1 MGRLTTWNGE
11 KYILPQGR
19 TSEGESYWRIIA
31 DKLAQYE
38 NNEPDVKEMR
48 YGFTDMMMPIDNKR
62 IERFARIWND
72 DCERIVNRWVNE
84 PEWAMTFEESNGN
97 CWWIKSQAEQATAFF
112 FMEMISDAE
121 YAGVTYLYDMLK
133 AEVDRRKGVMN
144 VETDN

>member
-1 MGRLTTWNGE
+1 MDRLTTWNGE

-38 NNEPDVKEMR
+38 NNEPDVREMR

-62 IERFARIWND
+62 IERFVGIWND

-112 FMEMISDAE
+112 FMEMIPDAE

-133 AEVDRRKGVMN
+133 AEVKRRKGVK
-144 VETDN
+144 